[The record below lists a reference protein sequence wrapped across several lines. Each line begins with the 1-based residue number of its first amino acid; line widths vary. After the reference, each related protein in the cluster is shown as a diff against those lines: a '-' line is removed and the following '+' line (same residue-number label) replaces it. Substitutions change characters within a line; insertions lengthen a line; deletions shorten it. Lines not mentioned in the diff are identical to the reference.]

1 MFIFVSVV
9 CFGFLYLVRGY
20 FMKTFNQIKDV
31 KVEKDIKVEKED
43 LKYEDRNLDV
53 LEKVRN
59 VSKNVNNNVL
69 NTLNKNNF
77 LMETT
82 PNGNVIMKYNNERQS
97 FEYYS
102 DKDIPYKYLETVARK
117 FVKTFFCY
125 EYYIISKIKFEKVKG
140 NMVRQ
145 NEKNRFTH
153 LGKINN
159 FNMLQTTLMKSSS
172 SSKLSYKKFKTL
184 F

>member
-1 MFIFVSVV
+1 MFIFVSVF

-20 FMKTFNQIKDV
+20 FMKSFKQIAEV
-31 KVEKDIKVEKED
+31 KEDVEKDD
-43 LKYEDRNLDV
+43 LTPKYEDRYHDV

-59 VSKNVNNNVL
+59 VSKNVSKNVSNNN
-69 NTLNKNNF
+69 NNF

-82 PNGNVIMKYNNERQS
+82 PNGNVIMKYNNERES

-125 EYYIISKIKFEKVKG
+125 EYYILTKLKFVKVKG

-172 SSKLSYKKFKTL
+172 SSSKFSYKKFKTL

>member
-9 CFGFLYLVRGY
+9 CFGFCYLLRGY
-20 FMKTFNQIKDV
+20 FLKSFHQ
-31 KVEKDIKVEKED
+31 KVLKVEKEVED
-43 LKYEDRNLDV
+43 EEKEGSTPKYEDRYHDV
-53 LEKVRN
+53 LEKV
-59 VSKNVNNNVL
+59 KNVNKNVL
-69 NTLNKNNF
+69 NALNVSSNNF

-125 EYYIISKIKFEKVKG
+125 EYYIITKLKFVKVNG

-153 LGKINN
+153 LGKMNN
-159 FNMLQTTLMKSSS
+159 FNILQKNTLVKS
-172 SSKLSYKKFKTL
+172 KFSYKNFKTL
-184 F
+184 L